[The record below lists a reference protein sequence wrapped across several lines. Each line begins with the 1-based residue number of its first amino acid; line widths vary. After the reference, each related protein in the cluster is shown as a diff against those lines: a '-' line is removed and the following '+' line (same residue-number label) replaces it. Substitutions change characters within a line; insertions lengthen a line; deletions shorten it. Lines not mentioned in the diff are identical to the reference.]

1 MPKNTTTKRRT
12 KYKSSESESSESEHE
27 YSQSDHSESESD
39 SYRSEESSSRGRSK
53 SSESD
58 RSHHKVQKKP
68 IKPKHKEEKPKASR
82 QNKTSYQLFC
92 DKERKKLAKEHPS
105 WKLSEMSKELGKRWN
120 ALDDKKK
127 RAFARKAAKAKEGS
141 D

>member
-1 MPKNTTTKRRT
+1 MPKNADKRRA
-12 KYKSSESESSESEHE
+12 KYKSSESESSESDHSDRSGTD
-27 YSQSDHSESESD
+27 YSQSDHSESD
-39 SYRSEESSSRGRSK
+39 SSTRSH

-58 RSHHKVQKKP
+58 RSQHERKKVQKKP
-68 IKPKHKEEKPKASR
+68 VSKPKEEEKPKH
-82 QNKTSYQLFC
+82 KTSYQLFC
-92 DKERKKLAKEHPS
+92 DKERKKIAKEHPH

-127 RAFARKAAKAKEGS
+127 RAFARKAAKAKEES